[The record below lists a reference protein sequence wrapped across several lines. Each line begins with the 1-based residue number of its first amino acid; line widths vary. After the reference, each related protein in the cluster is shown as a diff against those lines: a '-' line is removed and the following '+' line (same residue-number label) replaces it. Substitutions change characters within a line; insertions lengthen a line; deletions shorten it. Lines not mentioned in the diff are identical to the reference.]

1 MCIFEKERFRFGT
14 GSDIVLKL
22 NLCLVGMFSLLE
34 AVSVNLVL
42 GK

>member
-22 NLCLVGMFSLLE
+22 CLVGRFSLLE

-42 GK
+42 SGKC